1 MSWDTNGRANAVPVM
16 LASSDSPAAPFLL
29 PTRAPKRTH
38 PQIGDEFERFTK
50 YMKNVRIG
58 TFFGGIPIKE
68 HYKELEKGQP
78 HIVIG
83 TPGRILQ
90 LVQEKK
96 LDLGSLQRFIL
107 DECDELLNA
116 SRGVQMRRD
125 VQTIFQQTPHEKQ
138 VMMFSATLPKE
149 VRPVCRKFCGPNTR
163 EIYVDNESKLT
174 LHGLSQYY
182 VQLEESDKNRKLNHL
197 LDNLEINQ
205 VVIFVKSVWRAK
217 ELNRLLV
224 EANFP
229 SVAVYSGM
237 KQEQRLERYKEFK
250 NYEKRILVATDLFGR
265 GVDFAHINIVINY
278 DMPPTAD
285 QYLHRVG
292 RSGRFGTKGLAVTFV
307 SSPEDAKILEE
318 VQSRFEVDIPVLPD
332 ELPDARV

>member
-1 MSWDTNGRANAVPVM
+1 
-16 LASSDSPAAPFLL
+16 
-29 PTRAPKRTH
+29 
-38 PQIGDEFERFTK
+38 
-50 YMKNVRIG
+50 MKHIRIA

-68 HYKELEKGQP
+68 HYKELEKATP

-90 LVQEKK
+90 LVKEKK
-96 LDLGSLQRFIL
+96 LDLSGLQRFIM

-116 SRGVQMRRD
+116 ERGISMRRD
-125 VQTIFQQTPHEKQ
+125 VQTIFQATPHEKQ

-149 VRPVCRKFCGPNTR
+149 IRPICKKFTGPNTR
-163 EIYVDNESKLT
+163 EIYVDNESNLT

-182 VQLEESDKNRKLNHL
+182 VQLEEGDKNRKLNHL
-197 LDNLEINQ
+197 LDHLQFNQ

-217 ELNRLLV
+217 ELNKLLV
-224 EANFP
+224 EGNFP

-237 KQEQRLERYKEFK
+237 KQEKRLERYKEFK
-250 NYEKRILVATDLFGR
+250 NFEKRILVSTDLFGR
-265 GVDFAHINIVINY
+265 GVDFAHINVVINY
-278 DMPPTAD
+278 DMPPSAD

-292 RSGRFGTKGLAVTFV
+292 RSGRFGTKGLAITFV
-307 SSPEDAKILEE
+307 STPEDAKILEE